1 MEKKNMNA
9 CKPDTL
15 LKEKEFHVTCCKRC
29 GRVGM
34 WYQQVLIGFSR
45 KDFESWCS
53 YVRGSRNK
61 NICLQDG
68 DERIVLATPSA
79 DINLVL
85 TRDKYR
91 ELCDG
96 LGQSLLMLEAMEL
109 IDV

>member
-1 MEKKNMNA
+1 MNT

-15 LKEKEFHVTCCKRC
+15 FKEKEFHITWCKRC

-34 WYQQVLIGFSR
+34 WYQQVLIGFTQ
-45 KDFESWCS
+45 KDFKSWS
-53 YVRGSRNK
+53 NYVRGSRNK
-61 NICLQDG
+61 NICLLDG

-85 TRDKYR
+85 TRDKYL

-96 LGQSLLMLEAMEL
+96 LAQSLLMLEALEL
-109 IDV
+109 IVV